1 MSDTQ
6 DASQNPAGFALEL
19 ELDDVSERFFS
30 QAPLARDDWQL
41 PPLSSLQRIAMLTTA
56 APAMAMIAVAIT
68 LLF

>member
-6 DASQNPAGFALEL
+6 DASQNPAGFEL
-19 ELDDVSERFFS
+19 ELDDVAERFFS

-41 PPLSSLQRIAMLTTA
+41 PPLSSVERIAMLTTA
-56 APAMAMIAVAIT
+56 APAMAIIAVAIT

>member
-6 DASQNPAGFALEL
+6 DASQNPGGFEL

-41 PPLSSLQRIAMLTTA
+41 PPLSSLERAAMLTTA
-56 APAMAMIAVAIT
+56 APAMAIIAVAIT